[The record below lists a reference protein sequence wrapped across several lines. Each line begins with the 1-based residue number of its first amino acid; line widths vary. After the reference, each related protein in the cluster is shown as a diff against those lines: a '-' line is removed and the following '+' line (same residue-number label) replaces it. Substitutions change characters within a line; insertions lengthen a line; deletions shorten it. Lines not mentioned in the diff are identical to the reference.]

1 VAYKDLTALVVDD
14 FSTMRRIVKNI
25 LRDLEFKNILEA
37 EDGSAAVNLLKAQ
50 KVDVIVSDWNM
61 PKMTGLELLKYVRA
75 DSELKDTPFLMITA
89 ESQKEN
95 VVEAVKA
102 RVSNYIVKP
111 FTAATLGEKLAKIIP
126 DS

>member
-1 VAYKDLTALVVDD
+1 VAYKDFTALVVDD

-25 LRDLEFKNILEA
+25 LRDLEFKTILEA
-37 EDGSAAVNLLKAQ
+37 EDGMAAVSVLKGQ

-61 PKMTGLELLKYVRA
+61 PKMTGLELLKYVR
-75 DSELKDTPFLMITA
+75 SENNLKDTPFLMITA

-111 FTAATLGEKLAKIIP
+111 FTAATLGEKLARILP
-126 DS
+126 QA

>member
-25 LRDLEFKNILEA
+25 LRDLEFKTILEA
-37 EDGSAAVNLLKAQ
+37 EDGMAAVSVLKGQ

-61 PKMTGLELLKYVRA
+61 PKMTGLELLKYVR
-75 DSELKDTPFLMITA
+75 SENNLKDTPFLMITA

-111 FTAATLGEKLAKIIP
+111 FTAATLGEKLARILP
-126 DS
+126 QA